1 MVVVVT
7 LFNNKDNPILISI
20 DKMYSNYKGLLN
32 TKKTHEKKNSQKS
45 IFIHQFNWY
54 QKPLK
59 KIEIFNNTK

>member
-20 DKMYSNYKGLLN
+20 DKMYSNCKGLFN
-32 TKKTHEKKNSQKS
+32 TKKILEKKNSQKL

-59 KIEIFNNTK
+59 N

>member
-20 DKMYSNYKGLLN
+20 DKMYSNCKGLLN

-45 IFIHQFNWY
+45 IFIH
-54 QKPLK
+54 
-59 KIEIFNNTK
+59 